1 MPTRTISQY
10 HINEEFIAEEVRK
23 RVAINK
29 KKNKS
34 ATIKNNP
41 NLEIMSVNLP
51 VLDIV
56 WMERLKKLGITA
68 SKSEYVRN
76 CVRDR
81 IMREKAALNYQ
92 MSALRDVNFERLE

>member
-10 HINEEFIAEEVRK
+10 YINEESIAEEVRK

-34 ATIKNNP
+34 STIKNNP
-41 NLEIMSVNLP
+41 NLEIISVNLP
-51 VLDIV
+51 IIDLV
-56 WMERLKKLGITA
+56 WIDRFKKLGITA
-68 SKSEYVRN
+68 SRSEFVRN

-81 IMREKAALNYQ
+81 VIREDAAIKYQMAALKDINYE
-92 MSALRDVNFERLE
+92 VLE